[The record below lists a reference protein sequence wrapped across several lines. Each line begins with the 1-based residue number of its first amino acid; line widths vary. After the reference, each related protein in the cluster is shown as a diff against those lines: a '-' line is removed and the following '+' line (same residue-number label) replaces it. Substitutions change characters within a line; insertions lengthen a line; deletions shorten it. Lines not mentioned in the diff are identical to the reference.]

1 MNFNGYIILYG
12 KHKKFHEHEIT
23 IIIIGLKIIIII
35 IEAIKYKYD
44 FDTILIISKE
54 IKDINASF
62 IFNLFIFLF

>member
-23 IIIIGLKIIIII
+23 ILKIIIII

-54 IKDINASF
+54 ITI
-62 IFNLFIFLF
+62 IHILVIL